1 MIELFVALLLVPA
14 SVITIWDLMMHR
26 LAPSARKLT
35 RLTGYIGVPVH
46 ELSHALVCVLF
57 GMRITKMAFYQ
68 PNSATGTLG
77 FVEYR
82 YSPYSMKHALGMA
95 LQGIAPLLAGAVI
108 VGLLLANRGPAEL
121 PDSGVG
127 HIVGWLA
134 GVVVGTALAAWAQAM
149 TGPVGLGAVLLAT
162 IISMHAIPS
171 LADIKSGLRGLIVL
185 VGFAAAVAVAIDL
198 FWVYGPDVGKDL
210 DSIVRV
216 VTLQIERGMWGA
228 LYGAVSLVTLTILGG
243 LALIVIPSLCLQV
256 VQFIR
261 GARGDI

>member
-1 MIELFVALLLVPA
+1 
-14 SVITIWDLMMHR
+14 
-26 LAPSARKLT
+26 
-35 RLTGYIGVPVH
+35 
-46 ELSHALVCVLF
+46 
-57 GMRITKMAFYQ
+57 
-68 PNSATGTLG
+68 
-77 FVEYR
+77 
-82 YSPYSMKHALGMA
+82 
-95 LQGIAPLLAGAVI
+95 
-108 VGLLLANRGPAEL
+108 
-121 PDSGVG
+121 
-127 HIVGWLA
+127 
-134 GVVVGTALAAWAQAM
+134 M

-216 VTLQIERGMWGA
+216 VTLQIERGMWAA

>member
-1 MIELFVALLLVPA
+1 MIELFVALLLVPT

-127 HIVGWLA
+127 HIVGWLG

-149 TGPVGLGAVLLAT
+149 TGPVGFGAVLLAT
-162 IISMHAIPS
+162 IVSMHAIPS

-216 VTLQIERGMWGA
+216 VTLQIEMGMWGA
-228 LYGAVSLVTLTILGG
+228 LYGAVSLVTLTMLGG

>member
-108 VGLLLANRGPAEL
+108 VGLLLANREPIEL
-121 PDSGVG
+121 PDSGIG
-127 HIVGWLA
+127 HIAGWLG
-134 GVVVGTALAAWAQAM
+134 GVVVGTAVTAWAQAM
-149 TGPVGLGAVLLAT
+149 SGPVGFGAVLLAT
-162 IISMHAIPS
+162 IVSMHAIPS

>member
-95 LQGIAPLLAGAVI
+95 LQGIAPLLAGAAVI

-127 HIVGWLA
+127 HIVGWLG

-149 TGPVGLGAVLLAT
+149 TGPVGFGAVLLAT
-162 IISMHAIPS
+162 IVSMHAIPS

-228 LYGAVSLVTLTILGG
+228 LYGAVSLVTLTMLGG
-243 LALIVIPSLCLQV
+243 LALIVIPLCLQV

>member
-1 MIELFVALLLVPA
+1 MIELFVALLLVPT

-127 HIVGWLA
+127 HIVGWLG

-149 TGPVGLGAVLLAT
+149 TSPVGFGAVLLAT
-162 IISMHAIPS
+162 IVSMHAIPS

-216 VTLQIERGMWGA
+216 VTLQIEMGMWGA
-228 LYGAVSLVTLTILGG
+228 LYGAVSLVTLTMLGG

>member
-108 VGLLLANRGPAEL
+108 VGLLLANRKRPL
-121 PDSGVG
+121 S
-127 HIVGWLA
+127 
-134 GVVVGTALAAWAQAM
+134 T
-149 TGPVGLGAVLLAT
+149 VLT
-162 IISMHAIPS
+162 
-171 LADIKSGLRGLIVL
+171 LRL
-185 VGFAAAVAVAIDL
+185 
-198 FWVYGPDVGKDL
+198 
-210 DSIVRV
+210 
-216 VTLQIERGMWGA
+216 
-228 LYGAVSLVTLTILGG
+228 
-243 LALIVIPSLCLQV
+243 
-256 VQFIR
+256 
-261 GARGDI
+261 